1 MRLAAQPAQC
11 RRPALVGVQ
20 SHRQSDRKVSESA
33 VARGGRVEVAQ
44 RPLTSRRLRPRRCR
58 RVPRLLQRE
67 TVGAQ
72 LLRYRPGTHPV
83 AKAQARDAHRVP
95 RVPVCP
101 HGETRP
107 RRRRKKHQSRASH
120 RLGLQI
126 SLLEKRQ
133 VFVHIALGV
142 MAEAEMP
149 GIAQNLPMTALH
161 PPAADLRRWMVS
173 CADLAQADLRVA
185 DHVDLPWRHTVEN
198 ACPAHSAEGFL
209 RWARSATSRVSRA
222 PGARARQGEG
232 AQLAPAKRPKR
243 EKPFDLLPRGH
254 AMCGSECNRCRGGSG
269 LGIRRSLCREQASSG
284 RKCTTTF
291 GAGEVPSLV

>member
-185 DHVDLPWRHTVEN
+185 DHRRFALETHRQKRLPCAFRRGLSPMGPVCNLESL
-198 ACPAHSAEGFL
+198 ASPGSESQA
-209 RWARSATSRVSRA
+209 RRRSAV
-222 PGARARQGEG
+222 
-232 AQLAPAKRPKR
+232 
-243 EKPFDLLPRGH
+243 
-254 AMCGSECNRCRGGSG
+254 
-269 LGIRRSLCREQASSG
+269 
-284 RKCTTTF
+284 
-291 GAGEVPSLV
+291 GAGKAT